1 MISVTDIQRFLRGKI
16 VLHQPLADFTA
27 FRIGGPADYY
37 VEPASKE
44 DAVNVIRYFRNKNVP
59 CILIRPGSNILVSDE
74 GFRGA
79 ALNLQP
85 GVSRI
90 QVDGENVYAE
100 AGVSLPM
107 LLDYCIQRSLA
118 GLEALAGVS
127 GSFGGLLMRHG
138 GAERSVVLDYLNRV
152 EVFRNDAVIT
162 LDAGETV
169 EGDVVLAGS
178 MKLRTAEKEELLRSR
193 REFLLRRNAVNP
205 LNIPN
210 ACRIFKNPEGAQ
222 AATIIH
228 QSGLVGKV
236 RGKAMI
242 SRLNGNLI
250 VNNGGAT
257 ARDVLDLV
265 RLSRKAVK
273 KKFNTDLDLELSLI
287 GFREDMLKGVRE

>member
-1 MISVTDIQRFLRGKI
+1 MISVADIERFLQGKI
-16 VLHQPLADFTA
+16 MLHRPLADFSA

-37 VEPASKE
+37 VEPASTE
-44 DAVNVIRYFRNKNVP
+44 DAINIIRYFRSNNVP
-59 CILIRPGSNILVSDE
+59 CIIIREGSNILVSDD

-79 ALNLQP
+79 AINLQP
-85 GVSRI
+85 GLSRMRSE
-90 QVDGENVYAE
+90 GEMVHAE
-100 AGVSLPM
+100 AGVALPL
-107 LLDYCIQRSLA
+107 LLDYCIRRSLA

-127 GSFGGLLMRHG
+127 GSFGGLLMRRND
-138 GAERSVVLDYLNRV
+138 AERSVVLSYLRSV
-152 EVFRNDAVIT
+152 EVFRNDAAIT
-162 LDAGETV
+162 LETGDTA
-169 EGDVVLAGS
+169 EGDVVLSGS
-178 MKLRTAEKEELLRSR
+178 LRLRSAEKQELLRSR

-210 ACRIFKNPEGAQ
+210 ACRIFRNPQGAQ
-222 AATIIH
+222 AAAIIH

-257 ARDVLDLV
+257 ARDVLELV
-265 RLSRKAVK
+265 RMSRKAVK

-287 GFREDMLKGVRE
+287 GFREDILEGVLE

>member
-1 MISVTDIQRFLRGKI
+1 MISVADIQRFLQGRI
-16 VLHQPLADFTA
+16 VLHQPLADFSA

-44 DAVNVIRYFRNKNVP
+44 DAVNVIRYFRSNSVP
-59 CILIRPGSNILVSDE
+59 CIIIREGSNILVSDD

-79 ALNLQP
+79 AINLQA
-85 GVSRI
+85 GLSR
-90 QVDGENVYAE
+90 VRAEGEIVHAE
-100 AGVSLPM
+100 AGVALPV
-107 LLDYCIQRSLA
+107 LLDYCIRRSLA
-118 GLEALAGVS
+118 GLETLAGVS
-127 GSFGGLLMRHG
+127 SSFGGLLMRRN
-138 GAERSVVLDYLNRV
+138 GADRSVMLEYLTSV
-152 EVFRNDAVIT
+152 EVLREDAVIT
-162 LDAGETV
+162 LGGGDTAG
-169 EGDVVLAGS
+169 GDVVLSGS
-178 MKLRTAEKEELLRSR
+178 LKLRAAEKEELLRSR

-210 ACRIFKNPEGAQ
+210 ACRIFRNPEGTQ

-257 ARDVLDLV
+257 ARDVLELV
-265 RLSRKAVK
+265 RMSRKTVK
-273 KKFNTDLDLELSLI
+273 QKFNTNLDLELSLI
-287 GFREDMLKGVRE
+287 GFQEDMLKGVRE